1 MTLIIINL
9 NFLIYEN
16 KKIEINILIYISIY
30 SYPKISIGISLV
42 IYKAIRPK
50 LLQVKSLI
58 ILSSFNL
65 STKQKC
71 FDQLVLLYIG
81 IPNLYVVETVD
92 SVKKANTI
100 NKACDGLRSDP
111 LRVYVQVNTSNE
123 EGNNDK
129 KIITVVV
136 IQVLSLPIY
145 SIYIKNYFI
154 HMFMIDSQ
162 KWCSTCRC
170 CQCL

>member
-1 MTLIIINL
+1 M
-9 NFLIYEN
+9 
-16 KKIEINILIYISIY
+16 
-30 SYPKISIGISLV
+30 
-42 IYKAIRPK
+42 
-50 LLQVKSLI
+50 
-58 ILSSFNL
+58 

-123 EGNNDK
+123 EGNNDNN
-129 KIITVVV
+129 T
-136 IQVLSLPIY
+136 
-145 SIYIKNYFI
+145 NNNN
-154 HMFMIDSQ
+154 DSQ
-162 KWCSTCRC
+162 MGTYPAH
-170 CQCL
+170 LFTLY